1 MTIKYNFGDF
11 EMGKRIYM
19 SWQEKEKNHDK
30 RVKLYSTPGVSEVI
44 LKDEW
49 KNKEKAHSGGKFSRT
64 FLFIVVIAFLAAL
77 TLFALNLPPSNSF
90 SNIESTP
97 ILIPIFNQTDFNK
110 LENRIHTLIDEDI
123 TPVIPALTPTEP
135 KIDITKLEKR
145 IHTLINEQRINN
157 GVSSLGFDDNLA
169 LIARG
174 HSVDMSI
181 NNYFEHN
188 NKKGEDPTM
197 RGQNAGYSC
206 RKDYGSYYTNGMAE
220 NIFQNNLYDST
231 SYVNGIPVSH
241 DWNSLEEIAQSTVNG
256 WMNSPGHRHNILKTQ
271 YDREGIGVAIS
282 SDDKVLITEDFC

>member
-1 MTIKYNFGDF
+1 M
-11 EMGKRIYM
+11 
-19 SWQEKEKNHDK
+19 
-30 RVKLYSTPGVSEVI
+30 
-44 LKDEW
+44 
-49 KNKEKAHSGGKFSRT
+49 RT
-64 FLFIVVIAFLAAL
+64 FSYIVVISFIVAL
-77 TLFALNLPPSNSF
+77 ILFALNLPPSNSS
-90 SNIESTP
+90 SNIESAP
-97 ILIPIFNQTDFNK
+97 SLISFLNLTDINK

-123 TPVIPALTPTEP
+123 TPIIPPLTPTEP
-135 KIDITKLEKR
+135 KIDITTLEKR
-145 IHTLINEQRINN
+145 IHTLINEKRKNN

-174 HSVDMSI
+174 HSLDMSI

-206 RKDYGSYYTNGMAE
+206 RKDYGSYYTNGIAE
-220 NIFQNNLYDST
+220 NIYQNNLYDST

-256 WMNSPGHRHNILKTQ
+256 WMNSPGHRQNILKAQ

>member
-1 MTIKYNFGDF
+1 
-11 EMGKRIYM
+11 MGKRIYM
-19 SWQEKEKNHDK
+19 SWQAKEKNHDK

-44 LKDEW
+44 IKDEW
-49 KNKEKAHSGGKFSRT
+49 KTKGKAYSRWKFSRT
-64 FLFIVVIAFLAAL
+64 FLFIVVIAFIVAL
-77 TLFALNLPPSNSF
+77 ILFALNLPPSNPS

-97 ILIPIFNQTDFNK
+97 TLIPIFNQTDINK
-110 LENRIHTLIDEDI
+110 LENRIHTLIDKDI

-135 KIDITKLEKR
+135 KIDITKLENR
-145 IHTLINEQRINN
+145 IHTLINEKRKNN

-169 LIARG
+169 SIARG
-174 HSVDMSI
+174 HSLDMSI
-181 NNYFEHN
+181 NNYFEHD

-197 RGQNAGYSC
+197 RGQNVGYTC
-206 RKDYGSYYTNGMAE
+206 RKDYGSYYTNGIAE

-256 WMNSPGHRHNILKTQ
+256 WMNSPGHRQNILKAQ
-271 YDREGIGVAIS
+271 YEKEGIGVAIS

>member
-1 MTIKYNFGDF
+1 VTIKYNFGDF

-19 SWQEKEKNHDK
+19 SWQAKEKNHDR

-44 LKDEW
+44 IKDEW
-49 KNKEKAHSGGKFSRT
+49 KNREKEHSGGKFSRT

-77 TLFALNLPPSNSF
+77 ILFVLNLPPSNSS
-90 SNIESTP
+90 SNIDSIPT
-97 ILIPIFNQTDFNK
+97 IIPIFNKTDINK
-110 LENRIHTLIDEDI
+110 IENRIHSLMDENT
-123 TPVIPALTPTEP
+123 TPVIPALTQTES

-145 IHTLINEQRINN
+145 IHALINENRINN
-157 GVSSLGFDDNLA
+157 GVSSLSFDDNLA

-181 NNYFEHN
+181 NNYFEHD

-197 RGQNAGYSC
+197 RGQDVGYTC
-206 RKDYGSYYTNGMAE
+206 RKDYGSYYTNGIAE

-241 DWNSLEEIAQSTVNG
+241 DWNSLEDIAQSTVNG
-256 WMNSPGHRHNILKTQ
+256 WMNSPGHRQNILKAQ